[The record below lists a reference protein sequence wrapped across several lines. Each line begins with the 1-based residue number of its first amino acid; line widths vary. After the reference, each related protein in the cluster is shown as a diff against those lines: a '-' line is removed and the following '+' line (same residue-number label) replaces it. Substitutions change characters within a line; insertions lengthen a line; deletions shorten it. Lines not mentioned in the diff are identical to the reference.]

1 MRVAG
6 RRIQPWWTA
15 GIRAAESRVA
25 AAEKELPALQS
36 EWEATFAAQLEEHPG
51 LDGAIDVLWGSDPCL
66 DGPDGVAVTL
76 TPDAAAETSQR
87 LLIGAAKAQGQKLE
101 AEKRGK

>member
-1 MRVAG
+1 MDHAKRYDEPSEVVA
-6 RRIQPWWTA
+6 
-15 GIRAAESRVA
+15 E
-25 AAEKELPALQS
+25 
-36 EWEATFAAQLEEHPG
+36 
-51 LDGAIDVLWGSDPCL
+51 DGEVLV

-101 AEKRGK
+101 EAKRRR